1 MATAASAIASRG
13 FFRRAISSRSSSSA
27 PRTPHSPG
35 TTSPTLNA
43 ASAPSSTG
51 MPMTRSQ
58 PKRCIGPEWRAT
70 KPPRCRGAHQHGPRV
85 WTTIFRNHMGKES
98 IGMGSLRR
106 RMLVRVAIGI
116 FAIAIGGGR
125 AFAQDRGGFTA
136 LVDLGLGVQNDSA
149 IEETAVG
156 LAGLNFGVGAFLTE
170 NLAVM
175 FRISGTNVGYDLGVD
190 YGQVSGV
197 AAPTVQFWQSDKF
210 NVEAGAGLGYWRGD
224 NDDASRG
231 FGLILGAGTQ

>member
-1 MATAASAIASRG
+1 
-13 FFRRAISSRSSSSA
+13 
-27 PRTPHSPG
+27 
-35 TTSPTLNA
+35 
-43 ASAPSSTG
+43 
-51 MPMTRSQ
+51 
-58 PKRCIGPEWRAT
+58 
-70 KPPRCRGAHQHGPRV
+70 
-85 WTTIFRNHMGKES
+85 MGKKS
-98 IGMGSLRR
+98 IRMGSMRGRTLA
-106 RMLVRVAIGI
+106 RVAVGI
-116 FAIAIGGGR
+116 FAIAIGSGR

-156 LAGLNFGVGAFLTE
+156 LAGLNFGIGAFLTE

-175 FRISGTNVGYDLGVD
+175 FRISGTNVSYDLGAD

-197 AAPTVQFWQSDKF
+197 AAPALQFWLSDKF

-231 FGLILGAGTQ
+231 FGLILGVGYSIFNRGKHNLQVGLQYAPAFTDPGTVHNIGFTFGYQFQ